1 MGQARLGRATT
12 RERARIALA
21 GDNETDRPAEGEA
34 SMGLS
39 DSFKKMM
46 KDPKNQERL
55 SQLGKM
61 AQEKAKDP
69 KTRAQL
75 EKALEKAKRTG
86 KKK

>member
-1 MGQARLGRATT
+1 MGF
-12 RERARIALA
+12 
-21 GDNETDRPAEGEA
+21 
-34 SMGLS
+34 S
-39 DSFKKMM
+39 DTFKKMM

-55 SQLGKM
+55 SQLGKV

-75 EKALEKAKRTG
+75 DKAVEKAKGMT

>member
-1 MGQARLGRATT
+1 MG
-12 RERARIALA
+12 
-21 GDNETDRPAEGEA
+21 
-34 SMGLS
+34 MS
-39 DSFKKMM
+39 DSLKKMM

-55 SQLGKM
+55 SQLGKK

-75 EKALEKAKRTG
+75 EKALDKAKSKGKG

>member
-1 MGQARLGRATT
+1 
-12 RERARIALA
+12 
-21 GDNETDRPAEGEA
+21 
-34 SMGLS
+34 MGLS